1 MASLEIVDHL
11 IAAGFTDKQ
20 ARATTQSMERVAQ
33 EEIAELTTELATKAD
48 LYAVKADLQAMKTD
62 IQAVKTDMYAM
73 KADLHRTILNA
84 VYALGGMMV
93 TVAIA
98 AVTIAVMVLR

>member
-1 MASLEIVDHL
+1 MASLEIVDDL

-20 ARATTQSMERVAQ
+20 ARATTRAMKRVAR
-33 EEIAELTTELATKAD
+33 EESAELATKAD
-48 LYAVKADLQAMKTD
+48 LQAVKQEM
-62 IQAVKTDMYAM
+62 KTDMYAM

-98 AVTIAVMVLR
+98 AVTIAVMLLR